1 MRATRARSAVGALV
15 LLACVLLATPVA
27 AGDGTTTP
35 PITAPVT
42 TRTTLVPGEAAV
54 TKEGSPQ
61 STTGLVVG
69 LVTVGAIV
77 IGAGVLYLRYRGRG
91 NTSR

>member
-1 MRATRARSAVGALV
+1 MPGAVGPDVFVRRQIPQVHLGRERQPHV
-15 LLACVLLATPVA
+15 VSDC
-27 AGDGTTTP
+27 
-35 PITAPVT
+35 AP
-42 TRTTLVPGEAAV
+42 LVPGEAAV